1 MTRPE
6 KVSKMKGARNASTG
20 IRIRNTKCKRPK
32 FHLTSKQVFLTI
44 VMLFLFMG
52 SGIGYVWS
60 NFEKTQIGYTLSDLK
75 REEMRLEANNSK
87 LRLELAFLK
96 SPQNLEPRAV
106 KQLGLRPPSAEQ
118 IITLP

>member
-6 KVSKMKGARNASTG
+6 NISRMKGARNASTG
-20 IRIRNTKCKRPK
+20 VRIRNTKCRGPK
-32 FHLTSKQVFLTI
+32 FHLTRKQVFLTI
-44 VMLFLFMG
+44 MMLFLFMG
-52 SGIGYVWS
+52 SSIGYVWS
-60 NFEKTQIGYTLSDLK
+60 NFEKTQIGYTISDLK
-75 REEMRLEANNSK
+75 REAMRLEADNSK

-106 KQLGLRPPSAEQ
+106 KQLGLRQPSAKQ

>member
-1 MTRPE
+1 MTGAE
-6 KVSKMKGARNASTG
+6 KILKMKKARNACTG
-20 IRIRNTKCKRPK
+20 VRIKNTKCRGTK
-32 FHLTSKQVFLTI
+32 FHLTRKQIGLTI
-44 VMLFLFMG
+44 LMLFFFMG
-52 SGIGYVWS
+52 SSIGYVWS

-75 REEMRLEANNSK
+75 REEMRLEAENSK

-106 KQLGLRPPSAEQ
+106 KKLGLRQPTADQ

>member
-6 KVSKMKGARNASTG
+6 NISKMKGARNACTG
-20 IRIRNTKCKRPK
+20 VRIRNTKCRVQRL
-32 FHLTSKQVFLTI
+32 HLTRKQIFLTI
-44 VMLFLFMG
+44 LMLFLFMG
-52 SGIGYVWS
+52 SSIGYVWS

-75 REEMRLEANNSK
+75 REEMRLEANNGK

-106 KQLGLRPPSAEQ
+106 RKLGLRPPSAEQ

>member
-20 IRIRNTKCKRPK
+20 IRIRNTKRRRAK
-32 FHLTSKQVFLTI
+32 FHLTRKQIFLTI

-106 KQLGLRPPSAEQ
+106 KKLGLRQPSAEQ